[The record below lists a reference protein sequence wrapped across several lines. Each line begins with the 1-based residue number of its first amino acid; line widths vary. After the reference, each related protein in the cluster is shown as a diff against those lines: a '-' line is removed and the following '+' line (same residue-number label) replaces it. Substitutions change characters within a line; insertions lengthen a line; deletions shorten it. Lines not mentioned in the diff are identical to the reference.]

1 MLTASRVRWLT
12 VGLLCW
18 RLGAAGAV
26 PPEISDIDLA
36 RRLNDAFAQVAESV
50 SRVVV
55 VVRVWSKASPQE
67 TEEYGELFQFLPEEL
82 RERFEREWRRRQD
95 QPRFDQGSG
104 VIIREDGYILT
115 NAHVV
120 ENAERIE
127 IRLRD
132 GRRLRAEVR
141 GVDTDSDL
149 AVLKVEET
157 GLPAAKLGESAK
169 VRVGE
174 FAIAIGAPFEFEY
187 SVTFG
192 HVSGTGRRVVSD
204 FRMMDQDF
212 IQTDASINPGN
223 SGGPLV
229 NIEGEVIGINTMI
242 RGLNTGIGF
251 AVPIDLAREVADR
264 LIEHGRFTR
273 AWLGIEIDNAAGRPG
288 VTDVTEGVVVLG
300 IRRDGPS
307 WESGLKRFD
316 VIVDVGGVP
325 VRNVAELKRHI
336 SRRPVGKPVTLQ
348 VYRAGERVEVTVTPG
363 ELPSDRLVAM
373 GITRPR
379 VSEERRADAL
389 GLVVSELD
397 ADAAARLGIEKG
409 SAVLIEDVKKG
420 SVAERLGIRPGEAV
434 AKLDRRGTPS
444 LEEYRSALEKAD
456 LAEGVSIEIVGEEGR
471 RYEILRVERE
481 PDAGSEPEEA
491 GEPRTE
497 EREAPAPTGGN
508 S

>member
-1 MLTASRVRWLT
+1 
-12 VGLLCW
+12 
-18 RLGAAGAV
+18 
-26 PPEISDIDLA
+26 
-36 RRLNDAFAQVAESV
+36 
-50 SRVVV
+50 
-55 VVRVWSKASPQE
+55 
-67 TEEYGELFQFLPEEL
+67 
-82 RERFEREWRRRQD
+82 
-95 QPRFDQGSG
+95 
-104 VIIREDGYILT
+104 
-115 NAHVV
+115 
-120 ENAERIE
+120 
-127 IRLRD
+127 
-132 GRRLRAEVR
+132 
-141 GVDTDSDL
+141 
-149 AVLKVEET
+149 
-157 GLPAAKLGESAK
+157 
-169 VRVGE
+169 
-174 FAIAIGAPFEFEY
+174 
-187 SVTFG
+187 
-192 HVSGTGRRVVSD
+192 
-204 FRMMDQDF
+204 
-212 IQTDASINPGN
+212 
-223 SGGPLV
+223 
-229 NIEGEVIGINTMI
+229 
-242 RGLNTGIGF
+242 
-251 AVPIDLAREVADR
+251 
-264 LIEHGRFTR
+264 
-273 AWLGIEIDNAAGRPG
+273 
-288 VTDVTEGVVVLG
+288 
-300 IRRDGPS
+300 
-307 WESGLKRFD
+307 
-316 VIVDVGGVP
+316 
-325 VRNVAELKRHI
+325 
-336 SRRPVGKPVTLQ
+336 VGKPVTLQ